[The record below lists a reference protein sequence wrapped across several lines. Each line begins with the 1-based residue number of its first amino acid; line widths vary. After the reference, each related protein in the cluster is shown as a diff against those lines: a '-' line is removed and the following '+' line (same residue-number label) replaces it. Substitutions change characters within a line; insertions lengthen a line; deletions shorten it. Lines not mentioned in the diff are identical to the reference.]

1 MFIYCTF
8 PPLKGSRIK
17 VSARESTSWGW
28 GLGCDMSWWKYMLQ
42 KNFPSFSSLSNGS
55 LFSAR
60 IHAKACAAAQ
70 PELCEHECELS

>member
-17 VSARESTSWGW
+17 VSARESTSWVW
-28 GLGCDMSWWKYMLQ
+28 GLGCDILVEIHVTEK
-42 KNFPSFSSLSNGS
+42 FPILLFPVKWQPLFSS
-55 LFSAR
+55 R

-70 PELCEHECELS
+70 PELCEHECEQS